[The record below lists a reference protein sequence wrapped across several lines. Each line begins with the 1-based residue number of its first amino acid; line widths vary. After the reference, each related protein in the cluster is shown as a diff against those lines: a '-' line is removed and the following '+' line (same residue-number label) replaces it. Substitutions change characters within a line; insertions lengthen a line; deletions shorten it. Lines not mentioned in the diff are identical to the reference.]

1 MKESMSRISRQER
14 YVFMK
19 NVMSLFKL
27 IYCKAYKIMYIYLFS
42 VNYHDTYFQTQVR
55 AEMGPQSYMLSE
67 FEELWEKKLPE
78 VCEELLR

>member
-1 MKESMSRISRQER
+1 MKEFMSRISRQER
-14 YVFMK
+14 YVFMVS
-19 NVMSLFKL
+19 VMSLFKL
-27 IYCKAYKIMYIYLFS
+27 FYREAYKIMYIYIFS
-42 VNYHDTYFQTQVR
+42 VNYHDTYFQIQVR